1 MADIIVGMRMDGM
14 DSYEE
19 KDIGI
24 VPLIGTPTAMCSNEM
39 INDCFFGSDYA
50 PSPLFRRRTSNESVT
65 CGEDK
70 TLTSLSDQ
78 SNFAIGTGSFADQF
92 FGIEGGS
99 PPTRKSCEG
108 DVNVPAKNPWRAEES
123 SSACLVDGLSWIEE
137 WMDMNGIFDPT
148 NDLISFDIDLP
159 ECHQS
164 VLHDQ
169 VIPEVK
175 IASTDASTLSTT
187 HDDQFVVQQR
197 SCPASGCNE
206 MQEEASLEWAVDA
219 EYSPALEAISAV
231 GEKPAIEKSVTKS
244 FVLRPV
250 PEATARLISPLPPG
264 EHRLRSARVIKAS
277 YAVDSGVV
285 QSKNGTAPIGVLGR
299 ATSAVT
305 DRTQREVNHK
315 MSRKFPTSPFISEK
329 KREQNRSAAIRYR
342 DRRREEAKRKKE
354 ELHELELRNVALKT
368 QVSGLS
374 KEIGYLRGILNE
386 MLSC

>member
-1 MADIIVGMRMDGM
+1 MRRFPHKEMADVIVGMRMNVM
-14 DSYEE
+14 DVYEE
-19 KDIGI
+19 KGIGI

-65 CGEDK
+65 CGEDNA
-70 TLTSLSDQ
+70 LTSPSDQ
-78 SNFAIGTGSFADQF
+78 PNLAVGAEPFADQF
-92 FGIEGGS
+92 FGVEGES
-99 PPTRKSCEG
+99 PPTRKFCED
-108 DVNVPAKNPWRAEES
+108 DVNVPVKNSWRAEES
-123 SSACLVDGLSWIEE
+123 SSSCLVDGLSWIEE

-164 VLHDQ
+164 ILHDQ

-175 IASTDASTLSTT
+175 IASTDASALPTAR
-187 HDDQFVVQQR
+187 DDQIVVQQR
-197 SCPASGCNE
+197 SCSASGCNE
-206 MQEEASLEWAVDA
+206 MQQEASLEWSVEA
-219 EYSPALEAISAV
+219 EYSPVLEAISAE
-231 GEKPAIEKSVTKS
+231 GEKPAIEKSVGKS

-264 EHRLRSARVIKAS
+264 EHRLRSARS
-277 YAVDSGVV
+277 RNST
-285 QSKNGTAPIGVLGR
+285 TAIGVLGR